1 MDVKIILITVGKYI
15 PSGSLMST
23 MLSFKSMK
31 NKHNVYRGKDCMNKF
46 YESLRDD

>member
-1 MDVKIILITVGKYI
+1 MDVKIILKTVGKYI